1 MRRLCL
7 LSLALALAP
16 ASSAQSLSHNGRRDA
31 PAVVGFDI
39 QRRKIGDI
47 PGSDLL
53 QPRDSGMTVGETV
66 YNEVR

>member
-7 LSLALALAP
+7 LPLAVALAP
-16 ASSAQSLSHNGRRDA
+16 GAQSLSHNGRDA

-53 QPRDSGMTVGETV
+53 QPRDSGKTVGESV